1 MMPQLIRRN
10 LLLIYRLL
18 MRWLLDTRPLK
29 VLLLDS
35 QAAQVQVMV
44 QVLPDNVD
52 LINNNENV
60 VLGNLLVKLQQRDYL
75 IGPASMCR

>member
-1 MMPQLIRRN
+1 MYH
-10 LLLIYRLL
+10 LLT
-18 MRWLLDTRPLK
+18 RWLLETRPLK
-29 VLLLDS
+29 VLLLDN

-60 VLGNLLVKLQQRDYL
+60 VLGKLLVKLQQRDYL
-75 IGPASMCR
+75 TGPASTCR